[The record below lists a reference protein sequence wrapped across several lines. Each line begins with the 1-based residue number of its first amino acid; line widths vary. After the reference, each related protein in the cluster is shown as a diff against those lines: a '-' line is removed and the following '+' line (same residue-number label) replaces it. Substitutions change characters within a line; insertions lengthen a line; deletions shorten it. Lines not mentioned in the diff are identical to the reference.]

1 MPRARTLLIGLAGFV
16 VFALLAIW
24 QVPGWLNW
32 TRYRAT
38 IEVVASATLGQ
49 PVVIQGPIS
58 LTLLPQPVLTA
69 AKVNVGRGDASGIS
83 IHVDALRLRVALW
96 PLIAGRVDAREL
108 VLRGPD
114 LHIPWPAEPGVLLA
128 RPPTWLAAFAAR
140 IDSGLLTI
148 GQLAFTGVDATLATL
163 ETGSLSAVGTAK
175 FGGQDWHFTARL
187 TAAGA
192 DGAAGLN
199 VALDGQG
206 EANGLGVSFTGQ
218 LSADG
223 TLAGGITS
231 RGPNL
236 AVLLPVPAVPFR
248 ADGRLTVS
256 SGLAVADELSLEIGG
271 SPASGAVALR
281 VAPQLRLDIALAAS
295 RLDLDAWLPVLLRAG
310 TTIAGINVPTGVDL
324 SAEAAPFG
332 GGTLQRLRA
341 AFDLTGDQLIVRD
354 ASALL
359 PGDAVLHASGHI
371 ARSDPTHPR
380 FEGNASLYAPV
391 FRTTLRWF
399 NEGWPG
405 LLPAGLVV
413 NLPTGALQRVEVAAH
428 VVSGPGEMTLSHLA
442 GTIDD
447 APIAGSLGFKRGE
460 PSSLAADVTLDHLAL
475 DRWLPRRAMSLGE
488 LSRLGG
494 GVDAELH
501 LKVHEATLGAIA
513 AHDVEVD
520 AAFEAG
526 ALTLRRLQGTADDVH
541 AVASG
546 TIGET
551 GRVTGGTLN
560 LSTTNAT
567 PLAELLP
574 TSWRAT
580 PALWHG
586 PANLDA
592 RAEGPPEALALELR
606 LAVADATL
614 EAHPVID
621 MRASQWTGPVTL
633 RHPGARRLLA
643 TLGIPEQLGLPSL
656 PGWLD
661 DGSLSLVAHLAG
673 SPGNIAVKRFDLTA
687 GSLHGAG
694 NLVLDRT
701 KAQPHVTGQINLA
714 ALPLPWPS
722 GFSDVPLPLAVLRG
736 WQGDLRV
743 EIGRVLAGATSV
755 LRDASATVTVADGA
769 LRIDRFAAK
778 IGGGTISGSGAFDGV
793 AAPPTLMIQLGLKG
807 ATIAGP
813 LGELPLD
820 LLSGHADGSI
830 ALSATGYSPST
841 ILATLAGRAALTV
854 SDGVLSGF
862 DLFLVKQAAAKP
874 DHGAA
879 ATTTR
884 DALMGGSTSF
894 DRLDLSGS
902 IAHGDLSLD
911 AAHMTSGAGVV
922 ELTGV
927 VRLASDMLDLRVLL
941 QPAVPDPPEI
951 ALRLAGPIDHPSR
964 SPELARLSRWLADR
978 VP

>member
-16 VFALLAIW
+16 ALALLAVW
-24 QVPGWLNW
+24 QVPELLNW

-69 AKVNVGRGDASGIS
+69 AKVNVGRGDPSGIS

-140 IDSGLLTI
+140 IESGRLTI

-380 FEGNASLYAPV
+380 FE
-391 FRTTLRWF
+391 
-399 NEGWPG
+399 
-405 LLPAGLVV
+405 
-413 NLPTGALQRVEVAAH
+413 
-428 VVSGPGEMTLSHLA
+428 
-442 GTIDD
+442 
-447 APIAGSLGFKRGE
+447 
-460 PSSLAADVTLDHLAL
+460 
-475 DRWLPRRAMSLGE
+475 
-488 LSRLGG
+488 
-494 GVDAELH
+494 
-501 LKVHEATLGAIA
+501 
-513 AHDVEVD
+513 
-520 AAFEAG
+520 
-526 ALTLRRLQGTADDVH
+526 
-541 AVASG
+541 
-546 TIGET
+546 
-551 GRVTGGTLN
+551 
-560 LSTTNAT
+560 
-567 PLAELLP
+567 
-574 TSWRAT
+574 
-580 PALWHG
+580 
-586 PANLDA
+586 
-592 RAEGPPEALALELR
+592 
-606 LAVADATL
+606 
-614 EAHPVID
+614 
-621 MRASQWTGPVTL
+621 
-633 RHPGARRLLA
+633 
-643 TLGIPEQLGLPSL
+643 
-656 PGWLD
+656 
-661 DGSLSLVAHLAG
+661 
-673 SPGNIAVKRFDLTA
+673 
-687 GSLHGAG
+687 
-694 NLVLDRT
+694 
-701 KAQPHVTGQINLA
+701 
-714 ALPLPWPS
+714 
-722 GFSDVPLPLAVLRG
+722 
-736 WQGDLRV
+736 
-743 EIGRVLAGATSV
+743 
-755 LRDASATVTVADGA
+755 
-769 LRIDRFAAK
+769 
-778 IGGGTISGSGAFDGV
+778 
-793 AAPPTLMIQLGLKG
+793 
-807 ATIAGP
+807 
-813 LGELPLD
+813 
-820 LLSGHADGSI
+820 
-830 ALSATGYSPST
+830 
-841 ILATLAGRAALTV
+841 
-854 SDGVLSGF
+854 
-862 DLFLVKQAAAKP
+862 
-874 DHGAA
+874 
-879 ATTTR
+879 
-884 DALMGGSTSF
+884 
-894 DRLDLSGS
+894 
-902 IAHGDLSLD
+902 
-911 AAHMTSGAGVV
+911 
-922 ELTGV
+922 
-927 VRLASDMLDLRVLL
+927 
-941 QPAVPDPPEI
+941 
-951 ALRLAGPIDHPSR
+951 
-964 SPELARLSRWLADR
+964 
-978 VP
+978 